1 MIAIVDGG
9 GGCSRLFDGGGGAL
23 GRQMVFETSRSPVVC
38 GIGGCSRLLTG
49 GGGVGG
55 GVIAIVD
62 GGGGGGVFAIVDGGG
77 GALGR
82 QMVFE
87 AGRTPVVCGIGSC
100 ALLPDFPSYGVARG
114 SNVITLIMR

>member
-1 MIAIVDGG
+1 MLT
-9 GGCSRLFDGGGGAL
+9 R
-23 GRQMVFETSRSPVVC
+23 
-38 GIGGCSRLLTG
+38 GGCSRLLTG
-49 GGGVGG
+49 
-55 GVIAIVD
+55 
-62 GGGGGGVFAIVDGGG
+62 GGG

-114 SNVITLIMR
+114 SNVTALIGVKKMCAVKIILS